1 MDLIRK
7 MKKNEIII
15 KGDFTL
21 KNGTTTNTYI
31 DLRKLTS
38 FPSLIYE
45 IAMELTKFYLPN
57 TNDFDIICGTPYG
70 AVPIATIISQ
80 ILDKPLIMLRKE
92 AKTYGTKKLIEG
104 NYNKNDRV
112 LLIEDVI
119 TSGSSVKEAENKLQN
134 EDLII
139 ADIWHIVNRQINP
152 TYKNYL
158 FHIND
163 LQYTTIKEQLKNI
176 INKKGKLCVAA
187 DLTNS
192 NDLFNLIN
200 KIGNYISVLK
210 LHCDIIEDWND
221 NTIKTLIKLK
231 RTYNFLIWEDRKF
244 ADIGIIVHKQL
255 NKGIYKISSWADLIS
270 MHLISGPDILNQVDN
285 IGIIGICSMS
295 SKGALTD
302 DTYLAKSK
310 FYLEQNN
317 NSIGIVTQKDCDT
330 NLLKIVPGISINKY
344 QDCKGQ
350 QYSNPSDK
358 KWADL
363 LVVGR
368 YITNSTNIENACL
381 EILNFF

>member
-1 MDLIRK
+1 
-7 MKKNEIII
+7 
-15 KGDFTL
+15 
-21 KNGTTTNTYI
+21 
-31 DLRKLTS
+31 
-38 FPSLIYE
+38 
-45 IAMELTKFYLPN
+45 
-57 TNDFDIICGTPYG
+57 
-70 AVPIATIISQ
+70 
-80 ILDKPLIMLRKE
+80 
-92 AKTYGTKKLIEG
+92 
-104 NYNKNDRV
+104 
-112 LLIEDVI
+112 
-119 TSGSSVKEAENKLQN
+119 
-134 EDLII
+134 
-139 ADIWHIVNRQINP
+139 
-152 TYKNYL
+152 
-158 FHIND
+158 
-163 LQYTTIKEQLKNI
+163 
-176 INKKGKLCVAA
+176 
-187 DLTNS
+187 
-192 NDLFNLIN
+192 
-200 KIGNYISVLK
+200 
-210 LHCDIIEDWND
+210 
-221 NTIKTLIKLK
+221 
-231 RTYNFLIWEDRKF
+231 
-244 ADIGIIVHKQL
+244 
-255 NKGIYKISSWADLIS
+255 